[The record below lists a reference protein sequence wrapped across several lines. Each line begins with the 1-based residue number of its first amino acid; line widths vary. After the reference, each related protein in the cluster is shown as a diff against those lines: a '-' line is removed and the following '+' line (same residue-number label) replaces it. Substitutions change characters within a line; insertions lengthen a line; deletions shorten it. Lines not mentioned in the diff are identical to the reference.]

1 MDVTEEF
8 RVVDNKPASRYELFE
23 GDGLLGF
30 TDYRLAEGSIL
41 FTYIEIEPA
50 LQGRGLATTLT
61 EAALTDARDRGL
73 AISARCP
80 FIVDYLDQ
88 HPEFVAL

>member
-1 MDVTEEF
+1 MADP
-8 RVVDNKPASRYELFE
+8 RVVDNKDASRYELFE
-23 GDGLLGF
+23 GDRRIGF
-30 TDYRLAEGSIL
+30 ADYRLAEGSIL

-61 EAALTDARDRGL
+61 EAALNDARLREL
-73 AISARCP
+73 EISARCP

-88 HPEFVAL
+88 HPEYVTPR

>member
-1 MDVTEEF
+1 MGEL
-8 RVVDNKPASRYELFE
+8 RVEDNKAASRYELFE
-23 GDGLLGF
+23 ADRLAGF
-30 TDYRLAEGSIL
+30 VDYRLAEGSIL

-61 EAALTDARDRGL
+61 EAALNDARQREL
-73 AISARCP
+73 KISARCP

-88 HPEFVAL
+88 HPEYVAPR

>member
-1 MDVTEEF
+1 MSEL
-8 RVVDNKPASRYELFE
+8 RVEDNKEAARYELFE
-23 GDGLLGF
+23 ADRLIGF
-30 TDYRLAEGSIL
+30 ADYRLGEGSIL

-61 EAALTDARDRGL
+61 EAALNDARSREL
-73 AISARCP
+73 KISARCP

-88 HPEFVAL
+88 HPEYVAPG